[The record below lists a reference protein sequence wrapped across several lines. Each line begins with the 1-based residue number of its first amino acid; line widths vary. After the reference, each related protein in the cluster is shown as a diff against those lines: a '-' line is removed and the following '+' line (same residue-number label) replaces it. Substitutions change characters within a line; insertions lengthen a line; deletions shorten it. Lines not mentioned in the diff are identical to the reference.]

1 LPAGNEREGRYTL
14 MSLTP
19 EVRAFLEEKVRWAV
33 LGTINADG
41 SIQQSVMWF
50 ALVDDNILMNTKAG
64 RVKDRNIRAD
74 SRVSVC
80 VEEEEQYVTISGR
93 ATMIDDRERSQAD
106 AHRLAIRYEGEERAA
121 EMMETD
127 YRHQER
133 VSILISIDSVT
144 THNL

>member
-1 LPAGNEREGRYTL
+1 

-33 LGTINADG
+33 LGTINPDG

-50 ALVDDNILMNTKAG
+50 ALVDGAVLMNTRAG
-64 RVKDRNIRAD
+64 RVKDRNMRAD
-74 SRVSVC
+74 DRVSVC
-80 VEEEEQYVTISGR
+80 IEDAEQYVTIAGR
-93 ATMIDDRERSQAD
+93 ATLVDDRAQSQAD
-106 AHRLAIRYEGEERAA
+106 AHRLAVRYEGDAKAA

-133 VSILISIDSVT
+133 VSIRISIDSVV
-144 THNL
+144 THNVGGSE

>member
-1 LPAGNEREGRYTL
+1 

-19 EVRAFLEEKVRWAV
+19 EVRAFLDEKVRWAV

-50 ALVDDNILMNTKAG
+50 ALIDGAILMNTKAG
-64 RVKDRNIRAD
+64 RVKDRNMRAD
-74 SRVSVC
+74 DRVSVC
-80 VEEEEQYVTISGR
+80 IEDGEQYVTITGR
-93 ATMIDDRERSQAD
+93 ASLYDDQSRSQAD
-106 AHRLAIRYEGEERAA
+106 AHRLAVRYEGETRAA

-133 VSILISIDSVT
+133 VSIMISIDSVV
-144 THNL
+144 THNVG